1 MQIWENTFVLMP
13 KHEKC
18 IKIYENDK
26 LRIPQTRYPKCENRP
41 IWKAEKA
48 WCYLWNCYV
57 CLISKWWY
65 PAVMW
70 QHNQL
75 NFNSVQLDYVMRH
88 LIYFEKK
95 VLLCYSKKLR
105 NTVSSGHLSGIY
117 SSSKMWQKMGGELVV
132 ERNQLQTLVTHGKHQ
147 MN

>member
-1 MQIWENTFVLMP
+1 MRNALKYMRTTSWEFHKPDIPNV
-13 KHEKC
+13 
-18 IKIYENDK
+18 
-26 LRIPQTRYPKCENRP
+26 RIDPP

-132 ERNQLQTLVTHGKHQ
+132 ERNQLQTLVKASDEL
-147 MN
+147 NK